1 MRYRVVYGL
10 HYDVW
15 ELAVRIPRWEE
26 YKTEEEAGRE
36 GESRK
41 VSAMLTK
48 NVIYLF
54 YGDTIQKFFAGQRVS
69 YSFSFLKEEICE
81 QIGQPLTL
89 EDIEELIERDRLED
103 VIFSKYL
110 VTETDYTQFQGSLSE
125 VYEAIER
132 KERPSD
138 YLHLEGEEIYG
149 YLFESV
155 WYQIEPEKEA
165 DCGH

>member
-54 YGDTIQKFFAGQRVS
+54 YGDTILKFFAGQRES
-69 YSFSFLKEEICE
+69 YSFSFLKEEI
-81 QIGQPLTL
+81 
-89 EDIEELIERDRLED
+89 
-103 VIFSKYL
+103 
-110 VTETDYTQFQGSLSE
+110 
-125 VYEAIER
+125 
-132 KERPSD
+132 
-138 YLHLEGEEIYG
+138 
-149 YLFESV
+149 
-155 WYQIEPEKEA
+155 
-165 DCGH
+165 

>member
-1 MRYRVVYGL
+1 MYGL

-15 ELAVRIPRWEE
+15 ELAVRIPGWEE
-26 YKTEEEAGRE
+26 YKTEEEAGQE

-54 YGDTIQKFFAGQRVS
+54 YGDTIQKFFSGQRVS

-81 QIGQPLTL
+81 QIGQPLTP

-138 YLHLEGEEIYG
+138 YLQLEGEEIYG